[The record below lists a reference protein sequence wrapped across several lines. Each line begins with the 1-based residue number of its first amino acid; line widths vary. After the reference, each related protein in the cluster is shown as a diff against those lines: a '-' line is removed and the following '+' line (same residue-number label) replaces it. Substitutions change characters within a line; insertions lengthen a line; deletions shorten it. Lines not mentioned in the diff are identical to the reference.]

1 MGLASAPPW
10 CERLTTGHNP
20 IGPAHAGHPP
30 RLSQPPPE
38 PDRFVNRLPEP
49 HRIFD
54 EMVATDIDAR
64 PDSPDP
70 DDPIFTLHRGGK
82 MEVAA
87 TVPLRDA
94 DDLSQSYTP
103 GVARVCEAIVADPE
117 AAHEYTWV
125 SNTVAVVTD
134 GTAVLGLGNIG
145 PSAAMPVMEGKAVLF
160 KQFGGVDAIPIA
172 LATHDIDEIVETVV
186 RLAPTFGGVNLEDI
200 SAPRCFEIER
210 RLIERLDIPVFHDD
224 QHGTAIVVMAAL
236 LNAVRLTDRELDD
249 LKVVIS
255 GAGAAGVAVTRMLRT
270 AGVRKIAIV
279 DRKGVIHPSR
289 SDLTEVK
296 QWLGEQTADWAKP
309 GSVSDALAGA
319 DVFIG
324 VSGGTIP
331 EEAVASM
338 APDAAVFALANPHPE
353 VHPDVAA
360 RHVRI
365 VATGRSDFPNQINNV
380 LVFPGIFRGA
390 LDVRATGISEGM
402 KLAAATAIAELVDDD
417 DLSESYII
425 PSPFDPRVATA
436 VARAVTDTARREGLA
451 RRPY

>member
-1 MGLASAPPW
+1 
-10 CERLTTGHNP
+10 
-20 IGPAHAGHPP
+20 
-30 RLSQPPPE
+30 
-38 PDRFVNRLPEP
+38 
-49 HRIFD
+49 
-54 EMVATDIDAR
+54 MVATDIDAR
-64 PDSPDP
+64 PDTPDP
-70 DDPIFTLHRGGK
+70 DDPVFALHRGGK

-94 DDLSQSYTP
+94 DDLSLSYTP

-145 PSAAMPVMEGKAVLF
+145 PAASMPVMEGKAVLF
-160 KQFGGVDAIPIA
+160 KQFGGVDAIPVA
-172 LATHDIDEIVETVV
+172 LATTDPDEIVETVI
-186 RLAPTFGGVNLEDI
+186 RLAPTFGGINLEDI
-200 SAPRCFEIER
+200 SSPRCFEIER
-210 RLIERLDIPVFHDD
+210 RLIEELDIPVFHDD
-224 QHGTAIVVMAAL
+224 QHGTAVVVLAAL

-255 GAGAAGVAVTRMLRT
+255 GAGAAGVAITRMLHT

-279 DRKGVIHPSR
+279 DRLGVIHPDR
-289 SDLTEVK
+289 GDLTEVK
-296 QWLGEQTADWAKP
+296 QWLGEQTSDWAKP
-309 GSVSDALAGA
+309 GSVADALNGA

-331 EEAVASM
+331 EEAIASM
-338 APDAAVFALANPHPE
+338 ASDAIVFALANPHPE
-353 VHPDVAA
+353 VHPDVAG
-360 RHVRI
+360 RHARI

-402 KLAAATAIAELVDDD
+402 KLSAATAIAALVADD

>member
-1 MGLASAPPW
+1 
-10 CERLTTGHNP
+10 
-20 IGPAHAGHPP
+20 
-30 RLSQPPPE
+30 
-38 PDRFVNRLPEP
+38 
-49 HRIFD
+49 
-54 EMVATDIDAR
+54 MVATDIDAGL
-64 PDSPDP
+64 DSHDP

-94 DDLSQSYTP
+94 DDLSMSYTP

-134 GTAVLGLGNIG
+134 GTAVLGLGDIG
-145 PSAAMPVMEGKAVLF
+145 PAAAMPVMEGKAVLF
-160 KQFGGVDAIPIA
+160 KQFGGVDAIPVA
-172 LATHDIDEIVETVV
+172 LATTDVDEIVETVV

-224 QHGTAIVVMAAL
+224 QHGTAVVVMAAL

-249 LKVVIS
+249 LKIVIS
-255 GAGAAGVAVTRMLRT
+255 GAGAAGVAILRMLHT

-279 DRKGVIHPSR
+279 DRKGVIHPGR
-289 SDLTEVK
+289 DDLTEVK
-296 QWLGEQTADWAKP
+296 QWLGEQTSGWAKP

-331 EEAVASM
+331 EEAIASM
-338 APDAAVFALANPHPE
+338 APDSIVFALANPHPE
-353 VHPDVAA
+353 VHPDVAG
-360 RHVRI
+360 RHARI

-390 LDVRATGISEGM
+390 LAVRATGISEGM
-402 KLAAATAIAELVDDD
+402 KLAAATAIAGLVADD

-436 VARAVTDTARREGLA
+436 VARAVTDTARKEGMA

>member
-1 MGLASAPPW
+1 MTDRPGTSA
-10 CERLTTGHNP
+10 
-20 IGPAHAGHPP
+20 
-30 RLSQPPPE
+30 QP
-38 PDRFVNRLPEP
+38 
-49 HRIFD
+49 RIFD

-64 PDSPDP
+64 PDTPDP
-70 DDPIFTLHRGGK
+70 HDPVFALHRGGK

-94 DDLSQSYTP
+94 DDLSLSYTP

-145 PSAAMPVMEGKAVLF
+145 PAASMPVMEGKAVLF
-160 KQFGGVDAIPIA
+160 KQFGGVNAIPVA
-172 LATHDIDEIVETVV
+172 LATTDPDEIVETVI
-186 RLAPTFGGVNLEDI
+186 RLAPTFGGINLEDI
-200 SAPRCFEIER
+200 SSPRCFEIER
-210 RLIERLDIPVFHDD
+210 RLIEELDIPVFHDD
-224 QHGTAIVVMAAL
+224 QHGTAVVVLAAL

-255 GAGAAGVAVTRMLRT
+255 GAGAAGVAITRMLHT

-279 DRKGVIHPSR
+279 DRLGVIHPGR
-289 SDLTEVK
+289 GDLTEVK
-296 QWLGEQTADWAKP
+296 QWLGEQTSDWAKP
-309 GSVSDALAGA
+309 GSVADALNGA

-331 EEAVASM
+331 EEAIASM
-338 APDAAVFALANPHPE
+338 ASDAIVFALANPHPE
-353 VHPDVAA
+353 VHPDVAG
-360 RHVRI
+360 RHARI

-402 KLAAATAIAELVDDD
+402 KLSAATAIAALVADD